1 MKTTL
6 FNQIINSKDLISK
19 TLHKGEILFYQDDYL
34 TQSFLVKKGKIRL
47 YTQNDKNETMTIF
60 QYGKQEQCPV
70 SMLSILSSKP
80 SIATAEAMEDTEIYV
95 INKSTLETMIFTN
108 EPYKQYVFQEIFAIT
123 NMLRTLLEEAS
134 FMSIKERLWSFI
146 KRQETD
152 VVNMTHNTISDE
164 IGTNRVVVSRTLKE
178 LELEGRLRLQ
188 RGKIFINLLTQ
199 SA

>member
-1 MKTTL
+1 MKTNL

-60 QYGKQEQCPV
+60 QYRTQEQCPV

-80 SIATAEAMEDTEIYV
+80 SIATAEVMEDTEVYI
-95 INKSTLETMIFTN
+95 INKATLEAMIFSN
-108 EPYKQYVFQEIFAIT
+108 EAYKQYVFQEIFAIT

-134 FMSIKERLWSFI
+134 FMSTKERLWAFI
-146 KRQETD
+146 KRQASD
-152 VVNMTHNTISDE
+152 VISMTHNTISDE

-188 RGKIFINLLTQ
+188 RGKICINLLTQ